1 MYFSV
6 LKLYIDLTALK
17 VIYEQRS
24 EFNLL
29 FYWLDFF
36 RLYTEQGK
44 VNNNKLI

>member
-1 MYFSV
+1 MCFSI

-17 VIYEQRS
+17 VVYEQCS
-24 EFNLL
+24 DCNLL
-29 FYWLDFF
+29 FCWLDFF